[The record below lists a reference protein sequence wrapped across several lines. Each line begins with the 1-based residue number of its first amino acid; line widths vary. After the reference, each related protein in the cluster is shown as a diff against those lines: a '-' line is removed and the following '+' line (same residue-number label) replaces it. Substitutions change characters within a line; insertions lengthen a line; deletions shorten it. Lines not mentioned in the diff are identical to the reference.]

1 MQMRGAIFDADGTL
15 LDSMAIWRELGQR
28 YLAARGIAAE
38 AGLDDTLSPMSL
50 RESSTYL
57 KQRYHLPDCVEK
69 ISADTL
75 AMIQAY
81 YLDEV
86 TLKPGAAAYLAHLR
100 QRRVPMI
107 IATSN
112 DRALVQQ
119 TLQRLGAAHCFCG
132 ILTCG
137 DLGSSKREP
146 TIYLEAARQLGTRP
160 EETIVFEDALHGIL
174 AAGSAGFYTAAVED
188 VSNLRDRAALCRAA
202 DLSITDF
209 TDPLLNIL

>member
-15 LDSMAIWRELGQR
+15 LDSMTIWQELGQR
-28 YLAARGIAAE
+28 YLATRGIAAE
-38 AGLDDTLSPMSL
+38 AGLDDMLSPMSL

-81 YLDEV
+81 YLSEV

-174 AAGSAGFYTAAVED
+174 AAGSAGFYTAAVDD
-188 VSNLRDRAALCRAA
+188 VSNLRDRAALRRAA